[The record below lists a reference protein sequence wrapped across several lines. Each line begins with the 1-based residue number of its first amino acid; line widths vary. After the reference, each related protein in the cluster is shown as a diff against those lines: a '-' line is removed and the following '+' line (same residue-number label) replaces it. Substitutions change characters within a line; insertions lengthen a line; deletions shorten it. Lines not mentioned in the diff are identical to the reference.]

1 MANGGAD
8 ERIYGLIAV
17 AEDQQAAVRAGIE
30 GLALERAA
38 LAKDRV
44 TLMQAAEQLHKTSE
58 ELTKVILR
66 AAPQMVEA
74 AGKGTKEAIQAAL
87 VDVSEDTT
95 RVVTSAAQP
104 TFDRVED
111 TVKAAMTVQL
121 GLWDTAREIKRRWTW
136 MVACAVAS
144 GVLATAVLAYAAVWW
159 QSRELERLA
168 GQRDQLIGEINGLQ
182 GQADQ
187 ARRSSGKRPP
197 KAP

>member
-1 MANGGAD
+1 MTQSAD
-8 ERIYGLIAV
+8 DRIFGLIAV

-44 TLMQAAEQLHKTSE
+44 TLMQAAEQLQKVSE
-58 ELTKVILR
+58 ELTKVVLR

-74 AGKGTKEAIQAAL
+74 AGKGTREAIKTAL
-87 VDVSEDTT
+87 VDVGEDTT

-111 TVKAAMTVQL
+111 TVKAATTVQL
-121 GLWDTAREIKRRWTW
+121 QLWATVREIRRKWTW
-136 MVACAVAS
+136 MVACAVAG
-144 GVLATAVLAYAAVWW
+144 GVLATGLLAYGAVWW

-187 ARRSSGKRPP
+187 ARRNGGKRPP

>member
-1 MANGGAD
+1 MTQGAD

-44 TLMQAAEQLHKTSE
+44 TLIQAAERLHQVSE

-74 AGKGTKEAIQAAL
+74 AGKGTRDAIKEAL
-87 VDVSEDTT
+87 LDVSEDTT

-111 TVKAAMTVQL
+111 TVKAATTVQL
-121 GLWDTAREIKRRWTW
+121 GLWDTVRQIRRQWTW
-136 MVACAVAS
+136 MVVGAVAG

-159 QSRELERLA
+159 QTRELERLA
-168 GQRDQLIGEINGLQ
+168 GQRDQLNAEINGLQ

-187 ARRSSGKRPP
+187 ARRNGGKRPSKSP
-197 KAP
+197 